1 MTVKDLSILVEKLK
15 QNSDEK
21 DIIIKTLEDK
31 MCNLQNW
38 VQEAYSHLTKKNQES
53 DQQNFNN
60 FKILENKLN
69 VLEKKKVESDKNTE
83 SEKEEALKC
92 RDCGIIVESKKNLKV
107 HILAIHPA
115 QFTCKFCGQFV
126 ATSVSYELHLKIHDK
141 VEQFKVTYPS
151 NSPSWAEQSHT
162 RVSL

>member
-1 MTVKDLSILVEKLK
+1 
-15 QNSDEK
+15 
-21 DIIIKTLEDK
+21 

-60 FKILENKLN
+60 FKILENKPS

-92 RDCGIIVESKKNLKV
+92 RDCGIIVESKTN
-107 HILAIHPA
+107 
-115 QFTCKFCGQFV
+115 
-126 ATSVSYELHLKIHDK
+126 LKIHMS
-141 VEQFKVTYPS
+141 YI
-151 NSPSWAEQSHT
+151 
-162 RVSL
+162 